1 MSGSPSAGS
10 RTPLSAESSHRLKMG
25 RPLKS
30 DPQPPFVPAVVSRLA
45 DAESVGIFVATDLPQ
60 CNWPAGPHP
69 GANAPSAALRDGP
82 FPRTN
87 PRLTYSQS
95 SQGPRSR
102 GVIMLTI
109 NGRPI
114 AFHEYRRRRQR
125 RPERALVP
133 LTLII
138 AAGVWLLT

>member
-1 MSGSPSAGS
+1 MQLAGGS
-10 RTPLSAESSHRLKMG
+10 SSWG
-25 RPLKS
+25 QRPERCFERRS
-30 DPQPPFVPAVVSRLA
+30 LA
-45 DAESVGIFVATDLPQ
+45 
-60 CNWPAGPHP
+60 
-69 GANAPSAALRDGP
+69 
-82 FPRTN
+82 RTN
-87 PRLTYSQS
+87 PRLTESQS

-114 AFHEYRRRRQR
+114 AFHEYRRRRHR

>member
-1 MSGSPSAGS
+1 MPTFIPSQTKVRCGANLAVRWPQREGPFS
-10 RTPLSAESSHRLKMG
+10 DGERKSVGRVPYSAERRKQSSVKDG

-69 GANAPSAALRDGP
+69 EAYAPSAALRDGP

-109 NGRPI
+109 ASNR
-114 AFHEYRRRRQR
+114 
-125 RPERALVP
+125 VS
-133 LTLII
+133 
-138 AAGVWLLT
+138 

>member
-1 MSGSPSAGS
+1 MVATADPRRRSTSKQTSS
-10 RTPLSAESSHRLKMG
+10 TESAESSHRLKMG

-69 GANAPSAALRDGP
+69 EANAPSAALRDGP

-87 PRLTYSQS
+87 PRLTT
-95 SQGPRSR
+95 PKAVR
-102 GVIMLTI
+102 G
-109 NGRPI
+109 R
-114 AFHEYRRRRQR
+114 A
-125 RPERALVP
+125 PE
-133 LTLII
+133 
-138 AAGVWLLT
+138 G